1 MNTRPRLL
9 AALALPLVM
18 LAAMALNHQ
27 WQRDHGRE
35 VVLPI
40 QGFDPRDLL
49 AGHYLRYRIDYGI
62 KPCQTPRNAPDA
74 SICLQP
80 ERRFS
85 ASDTPPD
92 CKLYIRGQ
100 CRHGRFEAG
109 IERFYIPETDAR
121 ELETLTRKKH
131 AALRLS
137 IAADGRASIRELLID
152 GKIWSS
158 QLGPR
163 PPAS

>member
-1 MNTRPRLL
+1 MKARRRLFL
-9 AALALPLVM
+9 AVALALPLVM

-27 WQRDHGRE
+27 WRRDHGRQ

-62 KPCQTPRNAPDA
+62 EPCQAQRNLPDA

-85 ASDTPPD
+85 AGDTPSD
-92 CKLYIRGQ
+92 CTVYIRGQ

-109 IERFYIPETDAR
+109 IERFYIPEAKAS
-121 ELETLTRKKH
+121 ELEALARKKR
-131 AALRLS
+131 ATLRLS
-137 IAADGRASIRELLID
+137 VTADGQASIRELLID
-152 GKIWSS
+152 GKSWRS
-158 QLGPR
+158 R
-163 PPAS
+163 

>member
-1 MNTRPRLL
+1 MNARWRLL
-9 AALALPLVM
+9 AALALPLAM

-27 WQRDHGRE
+27 WRRDHGRE

-49 AGHYLRYRIDYGI
+49 AGHYLRYRIDYGV
-62 KPCQTPRNAPDA
+62 KPCQAPRNLPDA

-85 ASDTPPD
+85 AGDTPPD
-92 CKLYIRGQ
+92 CTLYIRGQ

-109 IERFYIPETDAR
+109 IERFYIPEADAG

-137 IAADGRASIRELLID
+137 ISPDGRASIRELLID
-152 GKIWSS
+152 GKTWSG
-158 QLGPR
+158 QLGADVPGI
-163 PPAS
+163 